1 MIEQLQQFAA
11 GFPEWAQWIAVML
24 VSAIPFVESYFGSVI
39 GVAIGLHPV
48 VAIAAAVVGNTVSML
63 VFVLSA
69 HATRSKVR
77 SVIANSNNGKR
88 GAVATAA
95 AGASPAAEPPVIAI
109 SDNGEKSE
117 SEETPRRQRLRKAF
131 DRFGVPGV
139 SLIGQTFLPSQ
150 ITSAAMVGFGASK
163 NAVIFWQIISII
175 LWGVV
180 FGTLAN
186 LGVTAL
192 LS

>member
-24 VSAIPFVESYFGSVI
+24 VSAIPFIESYFGSVI

-48 VAIAAAVVGNTVSML
+48 VAIAAAVVGNVLSML
-63 VFVLSA
+63 VFVLGT

-77 SVIANSNNGKR
+77 DVR
-88 GAVATAA
+88 G
-95 AGASPAAEPPVIAI
+95 
-109 SDNGEKSE
+109 SDQV
-117 SEETPRRQRLRKAF
+117 EETPRRQRLRRAF

-139 SLIGQTFLPSQ
+139 SLIGQTLLPSQ

-175 LWGVV
+175 LWGVL
-180 FGTLAN
+180 FGTFAH
-186 LGVTAL
+186 LGFSAL
-192 LS
+192 LG